1 MYCLLFV
8 CVTTG
13 ALWATSVALEP
24 KIVGPAQ
31 APITDEVIIQVYG
44 ADVWG
49 FRGNF
54 AIHTW
59 IATKEKAAATYTI
72 YQVIGWRLRRN
83 GTAGSITQGMPDKPW
98 FRSLPL
104 LLHTNCA
111 VPKRS
116 NSSIK
121 WPRRRART
129 LCQGICNV
137 ARTQQQFVYRMDRA
151 RSAPIGFAVA
161 HKSDRQAVDAG
172 RVPAIAALA
181 HGGFM
186 HRSPTPS

>member
-1 MYCLLFV
+1 MKKLAMYCLLFV

-104 LLHTNCA
+104 LLLELRGA
-111 VPKRS
+111 QAEQL
-116 NSSIK
+116 ID
-121 WPRRRART
+121 
-129 LCQGICNV
+129 QV
-137 ARTQQQFVYRMDRA
+137 AAAA
-151 RSAPIGFAVA
+151 RSYPLP
-161 HKSDRQAVDAG
+161 RN
-172 RVPAIAALA
+172 
-181 HGGFM
+181 M
-186 HRSPTPS
+186 